1 MGKTPNAKD
10 APVDFDDLIGT
21 PGDPATADAA
31 ASADSGTDEP
41 KQESARERM
50 IRELREQV
58 SKPVPSAA
66 VSEDEEVDTRRNAAV
81 LEAHDVF
88 TPETGETQLIH
99 VLQDGFSQFGRV
111 WLRGQEIRIDQ
122 TAYADT
128 KDRHG
133 NSWLD
138 TLLHDPHAQYARWG
152 AVYVGPGP
160 FKPYPGEKFEDAE
173 AKADARRKG
182 AAPRFKVAD

>member
-1 MGKTPNAKD
+1 
-10 APVDFDDLIGT
+10 
-21 PGDPATADAA
+21 
-31 ASADSGTDEP
+31 
-41 KQESARERM
+41 M

-66 VSEDEEVDTRRNAAV
+66 VSEDEEVDTRTDEEKEQDEEIKRLQDQVARRNAAV